1 MDRLPEMETP
11 RYEVLSSLKQVREM
25 LKATERAQLVAL
37 DIQAEGTGAVEATL
51 IGISLCFEPGH
62 VYHAP
67 LGPEGTDSDAILRE
81 LRPLLGV
88 SSAPKV
94 MHDSKPGLVVLAQ
107 RGVEPGAPSFDTLLA
122 AFLLDGKAYGLED
135 LITERLGLTA
145 GESKA
150 KEGQKRARNL
160 CARVDAVLRLGGLL
174 EAELEEQGQLAYL
187 RELEMQLVPVIADM
201 ELAGVAVDTAAL
213 EDLSLRLAGKLRDL
227 EREIAEVAGHEVDPR
242 SPRRLGELL
251 YEKLGLE
258 GSRRTSSGRY
268 STDALALA
276 ALAGQHPVVEKIV
289 EHRRLSRLK
298 DAYADSLPGLVNP
311 QTGRVHTSFSQVSAS
326 SGRLVTREP
335 NLQNIPVRTQ
345 LGREIRGAF
354 VADASG
360 LGIKGPT
367 VLLSV
372 DYSQIELRVLAHMTG
387 EPALREAFQK
397 GEDVHALAASR
408 LYGVP
413 PEEVTAEMRRIGKML
428 NYGVVYGMTGYR
440 LALEAGIDRKEATRF
455 VKRHR
460 EQYPAVRAYVERTLR
475 EAEEKGYVET
485 PLGRRRY
492 LPDLRA
498 KNRQRREAAR
508 RAAQNMPN
516 QGMVAEIIKLAM
528 IRVHARLRKEGMA
541 SRMLL
546 QVHDELVLEVPE
558 VELVEA
564 AGLVVREM
572 KHAVEL
578 SVPLEVEVKI
588 GRSWGELRKLE
599 DARVNQQ
606 RGDATLTASSA
617 PPAGCTAPR
626 SRRPW

>member
-1 MDRLPEMETP
+1 MNRLPDMGTP
-11 RYEVLSSLKQVREM
+11 RCEVLSSPKQVREV
-25 LKATERAQLVAL
+25 LETSEHAERVAL
-37 DIQAEGTGAVEATL
+37 EVQTEGPGAVGATL
-51 IGISLCFEPGH
+51 AGVSLCFEPGAA
-62 VYHAP
+62 YQAP
-67 LGPEGTDSDAILRE
+67 LGLKDTNSDAILQE
-81 LRPLLGV
+81 LRPLLG
-88 SSAPKV
+88 ADGPPKV
-94 MHDSKPGLVVLAQ
+94 MHDAKTGLIVLAQ
-107 RGVEPGAPSFDTLLA
+107 RAVDAGTPAFDTLLA
-122 AFLLDGKAYGLED
+122 AFLLDGKAHGLED
-135 LITERLGLTA
+135 LLAERLGLSTR
-145 GESKA
+145 GRVA
-150 KEGQKRARNL
+150 KGSEERTRNF
-160 CARVDAVLRLGGLL
+160 CARADAVLRIGAIL
-174 EAELEEQGQLAYL
+174 EAELEERGQLWYL
-187 RELEMQLVPVIADM
+187 RELELQLVPVLADM
-201 ELAGVAVDTAAL
+201 ELAGVAVDAAAL
-213 EDLSLRLAGKLRDL
+213 EEISHRLAEKLQDL
-227 EREIAEVAGHEVDPR
+227 EREMAEAVGHEVHPR

-251 YEKLGLE
+251 YEELGLE
-258 GSRRTSSGRY
+258 GTRKTSSGRY
-268 STDALALA
+268 STDALTLEALA
-276 ALAGQHPVVEKIV
+276 AQHPVVEKIA

-326 SGRLVTREP
+326 SGRLVSREP

-345 LGREIRGAF
+345 LGREIRTAF

-372 DYSQIELRVLAHMTG
+372 DYSQIELRVLAHLTR

-397 GEDVHALAASR
+397 GEDVHALAAAR

-460 EQYPAVRAYVERTLR
+460 EQYLAVRAYVERTLR

-492 LPDLRA
+492 LPDLGA

-508 RAAQNMPN
+508 RAAENMPN

-528 IRVHARLRKEGMA
+528 IRVHERLREEGMA

-546 QVHDELVLEVPE
+546 QVHDELLLEVPE
-558 VELVEA
+558 GELAEV

-572 KHAVEL
+572 RNAVEL

-588 GRSWGELRKLE
+588 GRSWGEM
-599 DARVNQQ
+599 
-606 RGDATLTASSA
+606 
-617 PPAGCTAPR
+617 
-626 SRRPW
+626 RRLGGALVE

>member
-11 RYEVLSSLKQVREM
+11 RYEVLSSLKLVREM

-37 DIQAEGTGAVEATL
+37 DIQAEGTGAVGATL

-67 LGPEGTDSDAILRE
+67 LGPEGTDSDAILQE

-201 ELAGVAVDTAAL
+201 ELSGVAVDTAAL

-599 DARVNQQ
+599 DARVNQ
-606 RGDATLTASSA
+606 
-617 PPAGCTAPR
+617 
-626 SRRPW
+626 

>member
-1 MDRLPEMETP
+1 
-11 RYEVLSSLKQVREM
+11 
-25 LKATERAQLVAL
+25 
-37 DIQAEGTGAVEATL
+37 
-51 IGISLCFEPGH
+51 
-62 VYHAP
+62 
-67 LGPEGTDSDAILRE
+67 
-81 LRPLLGV
+81 
-88 SSAPKV
+88 
-94 MHDSKPGLVVLAQ
+94 
-107 RGVEPGAPSFDTLLA
+107 
-122 AFLLDGKAYGLED
+122 
-135 LITERLGLTA
+135 
-145 GESKA
+145 
-150 KEGQKRARNL
+150 
-160 CARVDAVLRLGGLL
+160 
-174 EAELEEQGQLAYL
+174 
-187 RELEMQLVPVIADM
+187 
-201 ELAGVAVDTAAL
+201 
-213 EDLSLRLAGKLRDL
+213 
-227 EREIAEVAGHEVDPR
+227 
-242 SPRRLGELL
+242 
-251 YEKLGLE
+251 
-258 GSRRTSSGRY
+258 
-268 STDALALA
+268 
-276 ALAGQHPVVEKIV
+276 V
-289 EHRRLSRLK
+289 EHRHLSRLK

-326 SGRLVTREP
+326 SGRLVSREP

-360 LGIKGPT
+360 LGIRGPT

-397 GEDVHALAASR
+397 GEDVHALAAAR

-455 VKRHR
+455 VRRHR

-492 LPDLRA
+492 LPDIGA

-508 RAAQNMPN
+508 RAAENMPN

-528 IRVHARLRKEGMA
+528 IRVHARLREEGMA

-578 SVPLEVEVKI
+578 SVPPEVEVKI
-588 GRSWGELRKLE
+588 GQSWGELRKLG
-599 DARVNQQ
+599 DARVNQ
-606 RGDATLTASSA
+606 
-617 PPAGCTAPR
+617 
-626 SRRPW
+626 

>member
-1 MDRLPEMETP
+1 METP
-11 RYEVLSSLKQVREM
+11 RYEVLSSLKLVREM

-37 DIQAEGTGAVEATL
+37 DIQAEGTGAVGATL

-67 LGPEGTDSDAILRE
+67 LGPEGTDSDAILQE

-201 ELAGVAVDTAAL
+201 ELSGVAVDTAAL
-213 EDLSLRLAGKLRDL
+213 EDLSLRLAGKLRDR

-298 DAYADSLPGLVNP
+298 DAYADSLLGLVNP

-460 EQYPAVRAYVERTLR
+460 EQYPAMRAYVERTLR

-599 DARVNQQ
+599 DARVNQ
-606 RGDATLTASSA
+606 
-617 PPAGCTAPR
+617 
-626 SRRPW
+626 